1 VEPAK
6 SESHLSDEDV
16 AAYLDRALP
25 QSERTRIEA
34 HLDECDRCRDE
45 VVDVLRLLRR
55 RSGTRRWVGGLGI
68 AAAAAA
74 VLLLAIN
81 PAGLNWRP
89 GSTFRE
95 GPLTSATAPTPI
107 APLGAVPSVDVLTW
121 TSVSRA
127 DRYHVRLF
135 DAGGVVL
142 WEIVVSDTSTAV
154 PPLVRLAPGLAYYW
168 RVEARTGFDRWAA
181 SDLARFTIGPARE

>member
-16 AAYLDRALP
+16 AAYLDRALS

-68 AAAAAA
+68 AAAAAV
-74 VLLLAIN
+74 VLLTIQ
-81 PAGLNWRP
+81 AGGLGWLP
-89 GSTFRE
+89 GSTYRE
-95 GPLTSATAPTPI
+95 DPVTSTAAPMPI
-107 APLGAVPSVDVLTW
+107 APLGAVPAVHVMTW
-121 TSVSRA
+121 TSVPRA
-127 DRYHVRLF
+127 DRYHVRVF

-142 WEIVVSDTSTAV
+142 WETVVSDTSTAL
-154 PPLVRLAPGLAYYW
+154 PSLVRLAPGLAYYW

-181 SDLARFTIGPARE
+181 SELVRFTIGPGRE